1 MKLSGGDITKIIKY
15 LVAMYS
21 EDGKWIG
28 NMSDLEEPLD
38 FLPAIEEAFGFFNI
52 NLNGEIEETYPYC
65 IVDEIKNRGDEV
77 FEKNYK
83 YSSND
88 GFEINKYN
96 LVLEIIETRRVASTY
111 HMTMYAPSEHW
122 AEQRYYYET
131 NQGHYH
137 ALDGTF
143 ISDDIL
149 DGWDEEVEVLDV
161 EDKGPITENRL
172 RKHTLEELVEIRKMI
187 DKILKD

>member
-1 MKLSGGDITKIIKY
+1 MKLSGGHITKIINY

-28 NMSDLEEPLD
+28 DMSDLEDIED
-38 FLPAIEEAFGFFNI
+38 CLPVIEEAFGFFNI

-65 IVDEIKNRGDEV
+65 IIDELIKMGDKV
-77 FEKNYK
+77 FDKDYR

-96 LVLEIIETRRVASTY
+96 LVLEVLETRRVASTY
-111 HMTMYAPSEHW
+111 YMTMYGPSERW
-122 AEQRYYYET
+122 AEKRYHYET
-131 NQGHYH
+131 SQGHYH
-137 ALDGTF
+137 AMDGTY
-143 ISDDIL
+143 ISEDVL
-149 DGWDEEVEVLDV
+149 DGWDEDVEVAEV
-161 EDKGPITENRL
+161 QDKGPITENKL
-172 RKHTLEELVEIRKMI
+172 RKHTVEELVEIRKMI